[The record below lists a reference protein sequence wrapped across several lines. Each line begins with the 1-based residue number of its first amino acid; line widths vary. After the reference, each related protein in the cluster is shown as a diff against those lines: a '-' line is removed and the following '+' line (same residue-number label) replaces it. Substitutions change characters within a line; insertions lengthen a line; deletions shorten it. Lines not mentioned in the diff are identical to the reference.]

1 MLADRLVS
9 LAAAHGSMMQGGW
22 GADIQQCAFKQR
34 HNVTANVPATEG
46 WRVCLCVRACVS
58 TQLRV
63 KEPSA
68 ILTCPITQHHRAP
81 HLLESAG
88 ERVERLELAG
98 GREQRVITPLITV
111 VYGSQTLQPFKWYGK
126 HLAGRLRA
134 AGWCAL
140 LSDEA
145 ARRKGLKHS
154 SKLLI
159 KYLAVVLSNPGVI
172 R

>member
-22 GADIQQCAFKQR
+22 GADIQQCAFKQL

-46 WRVCLCVRACVS
+46 WRVCLCVS

-68 ILTCPITQHHRAP
+68 ILTRPTASPCT
-81 HLLESAG
+81 
-88 ERVERLELAG
+88 
-98 GREQRVITPLITV
+98 
-111 VYGSQTLQPFKWYGK
+111 
-126 HLAGRLRA
+126 
-134 AGWCAL
+134 
-140 LSDEA
+140 
-145 ARRKGLKHS
+145 S
-154 SKLLI
+154 SLGI
-159 KYLAVVLSNPGVI
+159 S